1 MIYAA
6 VLFWI
11 LLGAGVLFT
20 AMRGGPRGAREAL
33 HTQSRPG
40 RRVRSTAIALVFVAG
55 LAVPA
60 LVLAF
65 NGANHASAAP
75 GGVHLNASA
84 TRGRELFGVRCGTCH
99 TLHAS
104 HTVGRVGPNL
114 DILRP
119 PKSIILDALLHG
131 RARGMGQMPALL
143 YEGRDAQDV
152 ANYVTAAAGR

>member
-1 MIYAA
+1 MIFAA
-6 VLFWI
+6 VAFW
-11 LLGAGVLFT
+11 LVLGAAVVFIAL
-20 AMRGGPRGAREAL
+20 RGGPRGAREAL
-33 HTQSRPG
+33 HSQSRPG
-40 RRVRSTAIALVFVAG
+40 RRVRSVALALLFAAG
-55 LAVPA
+55 LVAPA

-75 GGVHLNASA
+75 GGVRLNASA
-84 TRGRELFGVRCGTCH
+84 TRGRELFAMRCGTCH

-119 PKSIILDALLHG
+119 VNVTILDALLHG

-152 ANYVTAAAGR
+152 ATYVTAVAGR